1 VTMSAAFDFP
11 VTGSTSV
18 TSAEELAEF
27 LRSRQPGDD
36 PIRLCGTGSRQREL
50 PAPGRPVHVVSLRKL
65 DRITRLDAEDLTCS
79 VEPGIL
85 RADLDRA
92 LSEVGLRLV
101 CPRSRGTL
109 GGLFALGR
117 EGLPLAP
124 GPLATLGARALL
136 LGMSA
141 VLGEGVA
148 FRSGARVVKSVAG
161 FDLHKLFVGSRGRIC
176 AATELH
182 LKLRPMPRAAET
194 FEKSGLGR
202 DEALDLF
209 RALRLDDAP
218 PVEVELACDDPDG
231 PFRVRGRLEGAA
243 AVIRSRM
250 TLHGLDAVDPR
261 EPADHAA
268 DPRERL
274 FGLVPPSQLG
284 QLLSAAPPGA
294 AIWCDGT
301 GGFAL
306 RPAAPADTDALLS
319 AFPGLGITAE
329 IDLAAP
335 ARRGSGTPRD
345 PGALRVEER
354 LTTALDPGEVFA

>member
-1 VTMSAAFDFP
+1 MASATFDFP
-11 VTGSTSV
+11 VSGSTSV
-18 TSAEELAEF
+18 ATAEELVEF
-27 LRSRQPGDD
+27 LRGRRPDDD
-36 PIRLCGTGSRQREL
+36 PIRLTGTGSRQSEL
-50 PAPGRPVHVVSLRKL
+50 PAPDRPVHVVSLRGL

-85 RADLDRA
+85 RADLDRT
-92 LSEVGLRLV
+92 LSAAGLRLV

-124 GPLATLGARALL
+124 GPLATLGTRALL

-141 VLGEGVA
+141 VLGEGKA

-161 FDLHKLFVGSRGRIC
+161 FDLHKLFVGSRGRLC

-194 FEKSGLGR
+194 FEKGGLDR
-202 DEALDLF
+202 DEALALF

-218 PVEVELACDDPDG
+218 PVEVELACDDPHG
-231 PFRVRGRLEGAA
+231 PFRVRGRFEGAA
-243 AVIRSRM
+243 AVVRSRM
-250 TLHGLDAVDPR
+250 QLHGLGAVDPR
-261 EPADHAA
+261 EPADPAA

-284 QLLSAAPPGA
+284 SLLAAAPVGA
-294 AIWCDGT
+294 SLWCDGT

-306 RPAAPADTDALLS
+306 RTATPTDTDALLDALPS
-319 AFPGLGITAE
+319 LGVTAE
-329 IDLAAP
+329 LDLTDP
-335 ARRGSGTPRD
+335 ARRGRGTPRH
-345 PGALRVEER
+345 PGALRIEER
-354 LTTALDPGEVFA
+354 LTSALDPGGVFA